1 MKVEAVALSDFIHG
15 DISAIEGRVCRHN
28 NGDLVDSGIAGDLE
42 RAGLVRIRIA
52 PAATRAPVVEGKAA
66 DDGRAQPSSA
76 SQAGQALP
84 KPTSNTLTLGG
95 GKIRNRGA

>member
-15 DISAIEGRVCRHN
+15 DINAIEGRICRHN

-52 PAATRAPVVEGKAA
+52 PAAVRAPVVEGKAL
-66 DDGRAQPSSA
+66 DDGRGQPSSA
-76 SQAGQALP
+76 LPAAQVSP

-95 GKIRNRGA
+95 GKSRNRGA